1 MCIMLYFCIM
11 RHCGVY
17 KAVLCV
23 SVKGVVM
30 CLRRRCVCVCVCV
43 NVVVCVCIRW
53 HCVQM

>member
-30 CLRRRCVCVCVCV
+30 CLRRRCVCVCKTWSFVCV
-43 NVVVCVCIRW
+43 
-53 HCVQM
+53 